1 MPGGT
6 WLYSVFGI
14 LFYERSILSRIR
26 RKSDIR
32 TRFRNVRGSIFGN
45 MSRYCFLSTPC
56 AMRIWN
62 TRCKSF
68 VILGEITCPGYMP
81 TCFHVLQISDKSRS
95 KNRLHQGIASI
106 MIYPL
111 HVRIS
116 TSISQKTISRRNMI
130 SLLSSLT
137 CFCQWRIL
145 LPHCKCI
152 LQIFAHLSWAS
163 KDS

>member
-1 MPGGT
+1 
-6 WLYSVFGI
+6 
-14 LFYERSILSRIR
+14 
-26 RKSDIR
+26 
-32 TRFRNVRGSIFGN
+32 
-45 MSRYCFLSTPC
+45 
-56 AMRIWN
+56 MRIWN

-68 VILGEITCPGYMP
+68 VILGEITCPRYMP

-111 HVRIS
+111 HVRTS

-130 SLLSSLT
+130 PLLSSPT

-152 LQIFAHLSWAS
+152 LQIFAHLSWHRRILDKVSLAES
-163 KDS
+163 VQKSYPLQYSVYRDNIFLIDSIKNLLP